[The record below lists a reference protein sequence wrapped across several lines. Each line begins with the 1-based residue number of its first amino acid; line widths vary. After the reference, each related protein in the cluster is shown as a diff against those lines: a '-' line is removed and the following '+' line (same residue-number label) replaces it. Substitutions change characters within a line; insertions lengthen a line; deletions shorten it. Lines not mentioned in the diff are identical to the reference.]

1 MTERAKILSIDDE
14 PSNHEVIQNLL
25 GGEYELAF
33 AQDGQRGIKL
43 VEVFSPDIVL
53 LDVDMPQ
60 MNGLEVCKQIRQQP
74 FGDNLPILFVST
86 KSSPEERVAGYQA
99 GGDDFLFRPLDEIEV
114 VNKLKIKL
122 ASKYKTNS
130 LEKASSDAT
139 KAALAA
145 INGAAELGFIITL
158 LRESFACNTVDDLGD
173 KVFNTLTC
181 YDLDGSLLLRF
192 DGKNHFYP
200 AESESNLK
208 QKEKQALQKAHLSGR
223 VFEYAG
229 IAIFST
235 PIVSLLIRRMPEDEE
250 RAGRLKEHLAIL
262 VEGVE
267 ARLKGLENEHR
278 RKIEKQLLEQ
288 SIELTHGCLEELKH
302 GHHQQRVETAR
313 ILSDTAEDMEE
324 LFLRL
329 GLDESQETQLLS
341 LIERA
346 EEKTDET
353 FRESDK
359 LQHQFEEIELHLNSL
374 LASKVR

>member
-1 MTERAKILSIDDE
+1 M
-14 PSNHEVIQNLL
+14 
-25 GGEYELAF
+25 
-33 AQDGQRGIKL
+33 
-43 VEVFSPDIVL
+43 
-53 LDVDMPQ
+53 
-60 MNGLEVCKQIRQQP
+60 
-74 FGDNLPILFVST
+74 
-86 KSSPEERVAGYQA
+86 EERVAGYQA
-99 GGDDFLFRPLDEIEV
+99 GGDDFLFRPLDEIELV
-114 VNKLKIKL
+114 SKLKIKL
-122 ASKYKTNS
+122 ASKHKTKS
-130 LEKASSDAT
+130 LEKASNDAT
-139 KAALAA
+139 RAALAA
-145 INGAAELGFIITL
+145 ITGAAELGFIVTL
-158 LRESFACNTVDDLGD
+158 LRESFACNSVDDLGD
-173 KVFNTLTC
+173 KVFSTLTC

-208 QKEKQALQKAHLSGR
+208 EKEKQALLKAHLSGR
-223 VFEYAG
+223 VFEHAG

-250 RAGRLKEHLAIL
+250 RAGRLREHLAIL
-262 VEGVE
+262 TEGVE

-278 RKIEKQLLEQ
+278 RRVEKQLLEQ

-329 GLDESQETQLLS
+329 GLDESQETQLIS
-341 LIERA
+341 LIELA

-359 LQHQFEEIELHLNSL
+359 LQHQFEEIEQHLSSL
-374 LASKVR
+374 LANKVR